1 MARFTCRSPLLAL
14 ALGIFVG
21 ATLFACDKPFDY
33 ECTGTWADGPMEIK
47 RKVYSYPQMKDEFAA
62 TAKCKKEML
71 DETPRKASSAK
82 CECVGK

>member
-1 MARFTCRSPLLAL
+1 MSSLRRCALLSLVACGAFVCGTL
-14 ALGIFVG
+14 AG
-21 ATLFACDKPFDY
+21 CDRTWDF

-47 RKVYSYPQMKDEFAA
+47 HKVYTYPKMADENAA

-71 DETPRKASSAK
+71 TETPRKASAAK